1 MSCNSMC
8 VHQMEMLDNF
18 PTEAG
23 IGGDRILPFLPGV
36 KLFGRSEVKKVADE
50 RKVRRNP
57 CHIFSVLVLK
67 R

>member
-1 MSCNSMC
+1 MSCNFMC
-8 VHQMEMLDNF
+8 VHQMEMLENF

-50 RKVRRNP
+50 RKVR
-57 CHIFSVLVLK
+57 
-67 R
+67 